1 LKLSKML
8 EQISKT
14 RTLPL
19 IFAVLALFAAFWGC
33 VPGPTAKKPAEAQ
46 PPAPPDTIF
55 TRAVPAE
62 AQRGMVVS
70 AHPLAS
76 EVGAQVLRSGGNAVD
91 AAVATVAALNV
102 VEPHASGLGGGGFL
116 LYYDA
121 ACDSFFVLDYRESA
135 PNRLE
140 KSKYFQPGDTLH
152 MVQRI
157 GATSVCTPASPA
169 GWQAMHSRFGS
180 KLLKDLLE
188 PAVVLAD
195 SGYPVSEKQSAMI
208 LDYLADL
215 QKDSNLAR
223 VFLADSLPLQPG
235 QILRQPRLAETLRFL
250 SRTRLENLCYPPFS
264 DAIARAVQKGG
275 GDLRASD
282 LASYRVKE
290 RKPLHGMY
298 HGYEIITLPPP
309 SSGGTILLEILRL
322 LEAMDLKA
330 MGHLSPEYIHTVAMA
345 SRQAL
350 KDADTWISDPDFNRV
365 PSGALLSD
373 DWISEARMHMQ
384 TDIVPDKLSAMDS
397 LRAFGP
403 GNTTHLV
410 VVDSAGNLVSL
421 TQSLNYFFGSGV
433 MVPELGL
440 LLNNHMADF
449 SKDSVGAKAMAPLRR
464 PPSNMAATIVRK
476 DGKPFLVIGS
486 PGGPRIA
493 PTLAQVLIDILDF
506 GLPLNEALNAPRFF
520 PSGKTL
526 VVETRIT
533 ASTLDALAAKG
544 WKPYPLGTVDAY
556 FGGVHAVQFNPDARL
571 WIGAA
576 DPRRDGVPAGY

>member
-1 LKLSKML
+1 MVHKLM
-8 EQISKT
+8 KT
-14 RTLPL
+14 RKASTFL
-19 IFAVLALFAAFWGC
+19 IAAALFAALAGC
-33 VPGPTAKKPAEAQ
+33 APGPAAKRPVEAQ
-46 PPAPPDTIF
+46 PPAPPDTAF
-55 TRAVPAE
+55 ARAVPAV
-62 AQRGMVVS
+62 AAKGMVVS

-76 EVGAQVLRSGGNAVD
+76 EAGLQVLCSGGNAID
-91 AAVATVAALNV
+91 ATVATLAVLNV

-121 ACDSFFVLDYRESA
+121 AHDSFLVLDYRESA
-135 PNRLE
+135 PARLE
-140 KSKYFQPGDTLH
+140 KVKYFQPGDTLH
-152 MVQRI
+152 AVQRS
-157 GATSVCTPASPA
+157 GATSVLTLGSPA
-169 GWQAMHSRFGS
+169 GWQAMHSRFGT

-188 PAVVLAD
+188 PAILLAD

-215 QKDSNLAR
+215 QSDSNLAR
-223 VFLADSLPLQPG
+223 VFLSDGLPLQPG
-235 QILRQPRLAETLRFL
+235 ATLRQPRLAETLRFL
-250 SRTRLENLCYPPFS
+250 SRTRLENLYYPPLS
-264 DAIARAVQKGG
+264 DAVVRAVRKGG

-290 RKPLHGMY
+290 RKPLRATY

-309 SSGGTILLEILRL
+309 SSGGTILLETLRL
-322 LEAMDLKA
+322 LEAVDLKA
-330 MGHLSPEYIHTVAMA
+330 MGHLSPEYIHTVALA

-350 KDADTWISDPDFNRV
+350 KDAEVWITDPDFNRV
-365 PSGALLSD
+365 PGEALLSD
-373 DWISEARMHMQ
+373 AWIIEARARMLSD
-384 TDIVPDKLSAMDS
+384 TVPDRMQALDS

-410 VVDSAGNLVSL
+410 AVDSAGNLVSL

-449 SKDSVGAKAMAPLRR
+449 STDSTGAKAMAPLHR

-476 DGKPFLVIGS
+476 DGKPVLIIGT

-493 PTLAQVLIDILDF
+493 PALAQVLIDLLDF
-506 GLPLNEALNAPRFF
+506 GLPLHEALNAPRFF
-520 PSGKTL
+520 PAGKKTL
-526 VVETRIT
+526 VVETRIPQ
-533 ASTLDALAAKG
+533 STLDALTAKG
-544 WKPYPLGTVDAY
+544 WKPYPLSNINVY
-556 FGGVHAVQFNPDARL
+556 FGGVNAIEYDSAARV

-576 DPRRDGVPAGY
+576 DPRRDGVPAGF